1 MKEVFAEFKSV
12 RLIAI
17 YKKNYQSLS
26 HCSKNKFSIK
36 VSVFSEC
43 AKMYFQDFQKTH
55 FWE

>member
-1 MKEVFAEFKSV
+1 MKEVFGEFKSV

-43 AKMYFQDFQKTH
+43 TKIYFQDFQKTH